1 MSIKKSGSI
10 LFASKVI
17 KTIFDIAS
25 IMLLSRFLFISDYG
39 IYRQVLISQQ
49 LVISILTLGIPN
61 SALFYL
67 STERKKEYL
76 TNLYVSLTS
85 FSVLVL
91 IISPFLADLFDANF
105 KVNFFKN
112 NVLIISLIYS
122 LGIFSSAT
130 ENILVALNRTKKL
143 ISYTLIPT
151 FFWFL
156 GLLFYLIFEK
166 YTILNILVLLILRYI
181 IGILLL
187 ISFTRKDINFRYLN
201 LKMVREIVIF
211 GVPIGL
217 STILGML
224 NKNVDKLVVGYFV
237 DSVDFAIF
245 SNGAYEIP
253 FLSLL
258 TSSLFTVLIPELK
271 KLKDLDNVQKLK
283 ELWIRSGNI
292 MVTLMIPIASSLIF
306 FAKPFIVFI
315 FSEKYLASIPYFRIY
330 QIMLYFR
337 IYVYGSIFVATKNN
351 RLFLIN
357 AVYSLIFNLIL
368 DILLVIK
375 LGPIG
380 AVIATVLTTVFLVF
394 LQLFN
399 IKNILNIKFSETFP
413 WINWFKSIVVTVG
426 INSGFYIFYSLF
438 SSNLL
443 GLLFMFLS
451 FVVSFLVLSKLVNN
465 EILKYVFSVLKII
478 NLKK

>member
-1 MSIKKSGSI
+1 
-10 LFASKVI
+10 
-17 KTIFDIAS
+17 
-25 IMLLSRFLFISDYG
+25 
-39 IYRQVLISQQ
+39 
-49 LVISILTLGIPN
+49 
-61 SALFYL
+61 
-67 STERKKEYL
+67 
-76 TNLYVSLTS
+76 
-85 FSVLVL
+85 
-91 IISPFLADLFDANF
+91 
-105 KVNFFKN
+105 
-112 NVLIISLIYS
+112 
-122 LGIFSSAT
+122 
-130 ENILVALNRTKKL
+130 
-143 ISYTLIPT
+143 
-151 FFWFL
+151 
-156 GLLFYLIFEK
+156 
-166 YTILNILVLLILRYI
+166 
-181 IGILLL
+181 
-187 ISFTRKDINFRYLN
+187 
-201 LKMVREIVIF
+201 
-211 GVPIGL
+211 
-217 STILGML
+217 
-224 NKNVDKLVVGYFV
+224 
-237 DSVDFAIF
+237 
-245 SNGAYEIP
+245 
-253 FLSLL
+253 
-258 TSSLFTVLIPELK
+258 
-271 KLKDLDNVQKLK
+271 
-283 ELWIRSGNI
+283 
-292 MVTLMIPIASSLIF
+292 
-306 FAKPFIVFI
+306 
-315 FSEKYLASIPYFRIY
+315 
-330 QIMLYFR
+330 MLYFR